1 MRSTYKQFYYI
12 NRGRVK
18 ADGTTSIFC
27 RITIDGKV
35 SAIATGLYCAPE
47 EWDTK
52 KGEAKNARVNGQL
65 QAFRL
70 RIDEAYEQATKE
82 KGIVTAEILKNVI
95 VDANTI
101 PMTLLATGE
110 EERESLRLRSIRINS
125 TSSYRQSKTSQLN
138 LREFIGLRGMNDI
151 AFEDLTEEFGKSYKL
166 FLIGKGY
173 SASNTNHNLCW
184 LQRLVYIAVD
194 RGLLKF
200 NPLEDV
206 GYEKKGS
213 PKRRHISR
221 NDLLLIMETPMEDKA
236 LELARRMFVFSS
248 LTGLAYV
255 DLRNLY
261 PHHIGMTADGRKY
274 IREKRAK
281 TNNEA
286 FIPLHP
292 IAEQI
297 MSLYNT
303 ADDSKPVFPL
313 SSRDSMWFE
322 FHSLGVALGINENL
336 TAHVARHT
344 FGVNMVTSGI
354 SMESIA
360 KMMGHSNLRSTQ
372 VYAVITDD
380 KISKDMDKLMQRR
393 ETKETDQ
400 NKIRRTKMNR
410 GVITISESGTVS
422 MPTDTVWMTMQEIA
436 DMYNVF
442 GCYVRKAVK
451 TVFKDGILKE
461 QGVRRHVSKNDRIS
475 YDVYSLELVIAV
487 AFRIDSIESRA
498 FREFIMQSV
507 IGKQTSRTKLVC
519 IFTENA
525 MA

>member
-18 ADGTTSIFC
+18 TDGTTSIFC
-27 RITIDGKV
+27 RITINGKV
-35 SAIATGLYCAPE
+35 SAIATGLYCAPD
-47 EWDTK
+47 EWDAK

-65 QAFRL
+65 QAFRQ
-70 RIDEAYEQATKE
+70 RIDEAYELSVKD
-82 KGIVTAEILKNVI
+82 KGIVTVEILKNSI
-95 VDANTI
+95 IGAGSI
-101 PMTLLATGE
+101 PKTLLATGE
-110 EERESLRLRSIRINS
+110 EERERLKLRSIRINS
-125 TSSYRQSKTSQLN
+125 TSSYRQSKMSQLN
-138 LREFIGLRGMNDI
+138 LREFIELRGKNDI
-151 AFEDLTEEFGKSYKL
+151 AFEELTEEFGSSYKL

-206 GYEKKGS
+206 KYEKHVA
-213 PKRRHISR
+213 PKRKHISR
-221 NDLLLIMETPMEDKA
+221 SDLKRIMETPMEDKG

-261 PHHIGMTADGRKY
+261 PHHIGTTADGRKY

-303 ADDSKPVFPL
+303 TDDNKPVFPL
-313 SSRDSMWFE
+313 SNRDRMWFE
-322 FHSLGVALGINENL
+322 YHALGVALNIEESL
-336 TAHVARHT
+336 SAHVARHT

-372 VYAVITDD
+372 IYAVITDN

-393 ETKETDQ
+393 KTKDTDEKR
-400 NKIRRTKMNR
+400 NKEDEK
-410 GVITISESGTVS
+410 
-422 MPTDTVWMTMQEIA
+422 
-436 DMYNVF
+436 
-442 GCYVRKAVK
+442 
-451 TVFKDGILKE
+451 
-461 QGVRRHVSKNDRIS
+461 
-475 YDVYSLELVIAV
+475 
-487 AFRIDSIESRA
+487 
-498 FREFIMQSV
+498 
-507 IGKQTSRTKLVC
+507 
-519 IFTENA
+519 
-525 MA
+525 

>member
-110 EERESLRLRSIRINS
+110 EERERLRLRSIRINS

-354 SMESIA
+354 STESIA

-400 NKIRRTKMNR
+400 NKNK
-410 GVITISESGTVS
+410 E
-422 MPTDTVWMTMQEIA
+422 
-436 DMYNVF
+436 
-442 GCYVRKAVK
+442 
-451 TVFKDGILKE
+451 DGK
-461 QGVRRHVSKNDRIS
+461 
-475 YDVYSLELVIAV
+475 
-487 AFRIDSIESRA
+487 
-498 FREFIMQSV
+498 
-507 IGKQTSRTKLVC
+507 
-519 IFTENA
+519 
-525 MA
+525 

>member
-1 MRSTYKQFYYI
+1 MVAEPLQYSSDFGHSFKMKI
-12 NRGRVK
+12 NEISLYFNKLGFHL
-18 ADGTTSIFC
+18 SI
-27 RITIDGKV
+27 
-35 SAIATGLYCAPE
+35 LP
-47 EWDTK
+47 
-52 KGEAKNARVNGQL
+52 
-65 QAFRL
+65 
-70 RIDEAYEQATKE
+70 
-82 KGIVTAEILKNVI
+82 
-95 VDANTI
+95 
-101 PMTLLATGE
+101 
-110 EERESLRLRSIRINS
+110 
-125 TSSYRQSKTSQLN
+125 
-138 LREFIGLRGMNDI
+138 
-151 AFEDLTEEFGKSYKL
+151 KSNYL
-166 FLIGKGY
+166 P
-173 SASNTNHNLCW
+173 LCC
-184 LQRLVYIAVD
+184 
-194 RGLLKF
+194 F
-200 NPLEDV
+200 
-206 GYEKKGS
+206 
-213 PKRRHISR
+213 
-221 NDLLLIMETPMEDKA
+221 
-236 LELARRMFVFSS
+236 
-248 LTGLAYV
+248 TGLAYV

-400 NKIRRTKMNR
+400 NKN
-410 GVITISESGTVS
+410 
-422 MPTDTVWMTMQEIA
+422 
-436 DMYNVF
+436 
-442 GCYVRKAVK
+442 
-451 TVFKDGILKE
+451 KE
-461 QGVRRHVSKNDRIS
+461 DEK
-475 YDVYSLELVIAV
+475 
-487 AFRIDSIESRA
+487 
-498 FREFIMQSV
+498 
-507 IGKQTSRTKLVC
+507 
-519 IFTENA
+519 
-525 MA
+525 

>member
-47 EWDTK
+47 ELDTK

-110 EERESLRLRSIRINS
+110 EERERLRLRSIRINS

-303 ADDSKPVFPL
+303 ADD
-313 SSRDSMWFE
+313 
-322 FHSLGVALGINENL
+322 I
-336 TAHVARHT
+336 
-344 FGVNMVTSGI
+344 
-354 SMESIA
+354 
-360 KMMGHSNLRSTQ
+360 
-372 VYAVITDD
+372 
-380 KISKDMDKLMQRR
+380 
-393 ETKETDQ
+393 
-400 NKIRRTKMNR
+400 
-410 GVITISESGTVS
+410 
-422 MPTDTVWMTMQEIA
+422 WMTMQEIA

-451 TVFKDGILKE
+451 AIFKDGILKE
-461 QGVRRHVSKNDRIS
+461 QGVRRHVRKNDRIS

>member
-52 KGEAKNARVNGQL
+52 KGEAKNARVNGLL
-65 QAFRL
+65 QAFRQ

-110 EERESLRLRSIRINS
+110 EERERLRLRSIRINS

-261 PHHIGMTADGRKY
+261 PHHIGMTADG
-274 IREKRAK
+274 
-281 TNNEA
+281 
-286 FIPLHP
+286 
-292 IAEQI
+292 
-297 MSLYNT
+297 NT
-303 ADDSKPVFPL
+303 F
-313 SSRDSMWFE
+313 
-322 FHSLGVALGINENL
+322 
-336 TAHVARHT
+336 
-344 FGVNMVTSGI
+344 
-354 SMESIA
+354 
-360 KMMGHSNLRSTQ
+360 
-372 VYAVITDD
+372 
-380 KISKDMDKLMQRR
+380 
-393 ETKETDQ
+393 
-400 NKIRRTKMNR
+400 
-410 GVITISESGTVS
+410 
-422 MPTDTVWMTMQEIA
+422 
-436 DMYNVF
+436 
-442 GCYVRKAVK
+442 VRK
-451 TVFKDGILKE
+451 E
-461 QGVRRHVSKNDRIS
+461 QRP
-475 YDVYSLELVIAV
+475 
-487 AFRIDSIESRA
+487 
-498 FREFIMQSV
+498 
-507 IGKQTSRTKLVC
+507 TTKRSFPC
-519 IFTENA
+519 IR
-525 MA
+525 

>member
-110 EERESLRLRSIRINS
+110 EERERLRLRSIRINS

-248 LTGLAYV
+248 FTGLAFIDV
-255 DLRNLY
+255 QQLAPEHIVEDSNGNLWIRK
-261 PHHIGMTADGRKY
+261 PRQKTKNMCNIPLLDIPLEILRKY
-274 IREKRAK
+274 AK
-281 TNNEA
+281 
-286 FIPLHP
+286 HP
-292 IAEQI
+292 ACQKKN
-297 MSLYNT
+297 SLL
-303 ADDSKPVFPL
+303 PVPC
-313 SSRDSMWFE
+313 
-322 FHSLGVALGINENL
+322 N
-336 TAHVARHT
+336 
-344 FGVNMVTSGI
+344 
-354 SMESIA
+354 
-360 KMMGHSNLRSTQ
+360 Q
-372 VYAVITDD
+372 
-380 KISKDMDKLMQRR
+380 
-393 ETKETDQ
+393 
-400 NKIRRTKMNR
+400 KMN
-410 GVITISESGTVS
+410 SYLK
-422 MPTDTVWMTMQEIA
+422 EIA
-436 DMYNVF
+436 DLCLIN
-442 GCYVRKAVK
+442 K
-451 TVFKDGILKE
+451 TLTTHSGSHSKFFYLLNISELSILKN
-461 QGVRRHVSKNDRIS
+461 VTANDLETS
-475 YDVYSLELVIAV
+475 YILFLSQLCNI
-487 AFRIDSIESRA
+487 
-498 FREFIMQSV
+498 Q
-507 IGKQTSRTKLVC
+507 RTL
-519 IFTENA
+519 
-525 MA
+525 

>member
-52 KGEAKNARVNGQL
+52 KGEAKNARVNGLL

-110 EERESLRLRSIRINS
+110 EERERLRLRSIRINS

-213 PKRRHISR
+213 PKRRHI
-221 NDLLLIMETPMEDKA
+221 
-236 LELARRMFVFSS
+236 RMFVFSS

-354 SMESIA
+354 SMESVA

-372 VYAVITDD
+372 IYAVITDN
-380 KISKDMDKLMQRR
+380 KISIDMDKLMQRR
-393 ETKETDQ
+393 KTKETDQ
-400 NKIRRTKMNR
+400 KRNK
-410 GVITISESGTVS
+410 E
-422 MPTDTVWMTMQEIA
+422 
-436 DMYNVF
+436 
-442 GCYVRKAVK
+442 
-451 TVFKDGILKE
+451 DGK
-461 QGVRRHVSKNDRIS
+461 
-475 YDVYSLELVIAV
+475 
-487 AFRIDSIESRA
+487 
-498 FREFIMQSV
+498 
-507 IGKQTSRTKLVC
+507 
-519 IFTENA
+519 
-525 MA
+525 

>member
-47 EWDTK
+47 DWDAK
-52 KGEAKNARVNGQL
+52 KGEARNARVNGQL
-65 QAFRL
+65 QAFRQ
-70 RIDEAYEQATKE
+70 RIDEAYELAVKD
-82 KGIVTAEILKNVI
+82 KGIVTAEILKSSI
-95 VDANTI
+95 TGANAI
-101 PMTLLATGE
+101 PTTLLATGE
-110 EERESLRLRSIRINS
+110 EERERLKVRSVRINS
-125 TSSYRQSKTSQLN
+125 TSSYRQSKTTQLN
-138 LREFIGLRGMNDI
+138 LHEFIESRGMKDM
-151 AFEDLTEEFGKSYKL
+151 AFEDITEEFGNAYKL
-166 FLIGKGY
+166 YLKGKGY
-173 SASNTNHNLCW
+173 SASHTNHNLCW
-184 LQRLVYIAVD
+184 LQRLIYIAVD

-206 GYEKKGS
+206 KYEKKGT
-213 PKRRHISR
+213 PQRRHISR
-221 NDLLLIMETPMEDKA
+221 CDLKRIMKTPMEDKN
-236 LELARRMFVFSS
+236 LEQARRMFVFSC

-354 SMESIA
+354 SMESVA

-372 VYAVITDD
+372 IYAVITDN
-380 KISKDMDKLMQRR
+380 KISIDMDKLMQRR
-393 ETKETDQ
+393 KTKETDQ
-400 NKIRRTKMNR
+400 KRNKEDEK
-410 GVITISESGTVS
+410 
-422 MPTDTVWMTMQEIA
+422 
-436 DMYNVF
+436 
-442 GCYVRKAVK
+442 
-451 TVFKDGILKE
+451 
-461 QGVRRHVSKNDRIS
+461 
-475 YDVYSLELVIAV
+475 
-487 AFRIDSIESRA
+487 
-498 FREFIMQSV
+498 
-507 IGKQTSRTKLVC
+507 
-519 IFTENA
+519 
-525 MA
+525 

>member
-18 ADGTTSIFC
+18 TDGTTSIFC

-47 EWDTK
+47 EWDAK

-65 QAFRL
+65 QAFRQ
-70 RIDEAYEQATKE
+70 RIDEAYELSVKD
-82 KGIVTAEILKNVI
+82 KGIVTVEILKNSI
-95 VDANTI
+95 IGAGSI
-101 PMTLLATGE
+101 PKTLLATGE
-110 EERESLRLRSIRINS
+110 EERERLKLRSIRINS
-125 TSSYRQSKTSQLN
+125 TSSYRQSKMSQLN
-138 LREFIGLRGMNDI
+138 LREFIELRGKNDI
-151 AFEDLTEEFGKSYKL
+151 AFEELTEEFGSSYKL

-206 GYEKKGS
+206 KYEKHVA
-213 PKRRHISR
+213 PKRKHISR
-221 NDLLLIMETPMEDKA
+221 SDLKRIMETPMEDKG

-261 PHHIGMTADGRKY
+261 PHHIGTTSDGRMY

-303 ADDSKPVFPL
+303 TDDSKPVFPL
-313 SSRDSMWFE
+313 SNRDRMWFE
-322 FHSLGVALGINENL
+322 YHALGVALNIEESL
-336 TAHVARHT
+336 SAHVARHT

-354 SMESIA
+354 SMESVA

-372 VYAVITDD
+372 IYAVITDN
-380 KISKDMDKLMQRR
+380 KISKDMDMLMQRR
-393 ETKETDQ
+393 KTKGTDE
-400 NKIRRTKMNR
+400 KR
-410 GVITISESGTVS
+410 
-422 MPTDTVWMTMQEIA
+422 D
-436 DMYNVF
+436 
-442 GCYVRKAVK
+442 
-451 TVFKDGILKE
+451 KE
-461 QGVRRHVSKNDRIS
+461 DK
-475 YDVYSLELVIAV
+475 
-487 AFRIDSIESRA
+487 
-498 FREFIMQSV
+498 
-507 IGKQTSRTKLVC
+507 K
-519 IFTENA
+519 
-525 MA
+525 

>member
-35 SAIATGLYCAPE
+35 SAIATGLYCAPD

-65 QAFRL
+65 QAFRQ
-70 RIDEAYEQATKE
+70 RIDEAYELAVKD
-82 KGIVTAEILKNVI
+82 KGIVTAEILKNAI
-95 VDANTI
+95 TGANTI
-101 PMTLLATGE
+101 PTTLLATGE
-110 EERESLRLRSIRINS
+110 EERERLKLRSVRINS
-125 TSSYRQSKTSQLN
+125 TSTYRQSKTSQLN
-138 LREFIGLRGMNDI
+138 LREFIELRGKKDI
-151 AFEDLTEEFGKSYKL
+151 AFDELTEEFGNSYKL
-166 FLIGKGY
+166 YLIGKKGY
-173 SASNTNHNLCW
+173 GASNTNNNLCW

-206 GYEKKGS
+206 KYEKHVA
-213 PKRRHISR
+213 PKRKHISR
-221 NDLLLIMETPMEDKA
+221 SDLKRIMETPMEDKG

-261 PHHIGMTADGRKY
+261 PHHIGTTADGRMY
-274 IREKRAK
+274 IREKRTK

-303 ADDSKPVFPL
+303 TDDSKPVFPL
-313 SSRDSMWFE
+313 SNRDRMWFE
-322 FHSLGVALGINENL
+322 YHALGVALNIEESL
-336 TAHVARHT
+336 SAHVARHT

-400 NKIRRTKMNR
+400 NKN
-410 GVITISESGTVS
+410 
-422 MPTDTVWMTMQEIA
+422 
-436 DMYNVF
+436 
-442 GCYVRKAVK
+442 
-451 TVFKDGILKE
+451 KE
-461 QGVRRHVSKNDRIS
+461 DWK
-475 YDVYSLELVIAV
+475 
-487 AFRIDSIESRA
+487 
-498 FREFIMQSV
+498 
-507 IGKQTSRTKLVC
+507 
-519 IFTENA
+519 
-525 MA
+525 

>member
-35 SAIATGLYCAPE
+35 SAISTGLYCAPD

-65 QAFRL
+65 QAFRQ
-70 RIDEAYEQATKE
+70 RIDEAYELAVKD
-82 KGIVTAEILKNVI
+82 KGIVTAEILKNSI
-95 VDANTI
+95 IGASTI
-101 PMTLLATGE
+101 PKTLLATGE
-110 EERESLRLRSIRINS
+110 EERERLKLRSARINS
-125 TSSYRQSKTSQLN
+125 ISTFRQSKVYQLN
-138 LREFIGLRGMNDI
+138 LREFIELRGMKDI
-151 AFEDLTEEFGKSYKL
+151 VFEDLTEEFGNSYKL
-166 FLIGKGY
+166 YIMGKGY
-173 SASNTNHNLCW
+173 SASSTNHNLCW
-184 LQRLVYIAVD
+184 LQRLIYIAVD

-206 GYEKKGS
+206 KYEKHVA
-213 PKRRHISR
+213 PKHKHISR
-221 NDLLLIMETPMEDKA
+221 SELKRIMETPMEDKG

-248 LTGLAYV
+248 LTGLVYV
-255 DLRNLY
+255 DLHNLH
-261 PHHIGMTADGRKY
+261 PHHIGTTADGRMY

-303 ADDSKPVFPL
+303 TDDSKPVFPL
-313 SSRDSMWFE
+313 PKRDRMWFE
-322 FHSLGVALGINENL
+322 YHALGVALNIEESL
-336 TAHVARHT
+336 SAHCARHT

-360 KMMGHSNLRSTQ
+360 KMMGHSCLSSTQ
-372 VYAVITDD
+372 IYAVITDN

-393 ETKETDQ
+393 KTKGTDQ
-400 NKIRRTKMNR
+400 KRNMEDEK
-410 GVITISESGTVS
+410 
-422 MPTDTVWMTMQEIA
+422 
-436 DMYNVF
+436 
-442 GCYVRKAVK
+442 
-451 TVFKDGILKE
+451 
-461 QGVRRHVSKNDRIS
+461 
-475 YDVYSLELVIAV
+475 
-487 AFRIDSIESRA
+487 
-498 FREFIMQSV
+498 
-507 IGKQTSRTKLVC
+507 
-519 IFTENA
+519 
-525 MA
+525 

>member
-47 EWDTK
+47 EWDAK

-65 QAFRL
+65 QAFRQ
-70 RIDEAYEQATKE
+70 RIDEAYEFAVKD
-82 KGIVTAEILKNVI
+82 KGIVTAEILKNSI
-95 VDANTI
+95 TGAGSI
-101 PMTLLATGE
+101 PKTLLATGE
-110 EERESLRLRSIRINS
+110 EERERLKLRSVRINS
-125 TSSYRQSKTSQLN
+125 TSSYRQSKMSQLN
-138 LREFIGLRGMNDI
+138 LREFIELRGKNDV
-151 AFEDLTEEFGKSYKL
+151 AFEELTEEFGSSYKL

-173 SASNTNHNLCW
+173 SASNTNQNLCW

-206 GYEKKGS
+206 KYEKHVA
-213 PKRRHISR
+213 PKRKHISKS
-221 NDLLLIMETPMEDKA
+221 DLKRIMETPMEDKG

-255 DLRNLY
+255 DLRNLH
-261 PHHIGMTADGRKY
+261 PHHIGTTADGRKY

-303 ADDSKPVFPL
+303 TDDNKPVFPL
-313 SSRDSMWFE
+313 SNRDRMWFE
-322 FHSLGVALGINENL
+322 YHALGVALDIEESL
-336 TAHVARHT
+336 SAHVARHT

-354 SMESIA
+354 SMESVA

-372 VYAVITDD
+372 IYAVITDN

-393 ETKETDQ
+393 YNKGTDQ
-400 NKIRRTKMNR
+400 KKNKEDEK
-410 GVITISESGTVS
+410 
-422 MPTDTVWMTMQEIA
+422 
-436 DMYNVF
+436 
-442 GCYVRKAVK
+442 
-451 TVFKDGILKE
+451 
-461 QGVRRHVSKNDRIS
+461 
-475 YDVYSLELVIAV
+475 
-487 AFRIDSIESRA
+487 
-498 FREFIMQSV
+498 
-507 IGKQTSRTKLVC
+507 
-519 IFTENA
+519 
-525 MA
+525 

>member
-65 QAFRL
+65 QAFRQ

-110 EERESLRLRSIRINS
+110 EERERLRLRSIRINS

-166 FLIGKGY
+166 FLIAKGY

-261 PHHIGMTADGRKY
+261 PHHIGRTADDRRY
-274 IREKRAK
+274 IRINRKK
-281 TNNEA
+281 TKVES

-297 MSLYNT
+297 LDLYNT
-303 ADDSKPVFPL
+303 TDDTQPVFPL
-313 SSRDSMWFE
+313 PSRDMMWFE
-322 FHSLGVALGINENL
+322 IHELGVIIGRKENL
-336 TAHVARHT
+336 SYHQARHS
-344 FGVNMVTSGI
+344 FGSFLISEGI
-354 SMESIA
+354 CTESIA
-360 KMMGHSNLRSTQ
+360 KMMGHASITSTQ
-372 VYAVITDD
+372 TYA
-380 KISKDMDKLMQRR
+380 KISEKKIAEDMDRLIERR
-393 ETKETDQ
+393 KSNE
-400 NKIRRTKMNR
+400 
-410 GVITISESGTVS
+410 
-422 MPTDTVWMTMQEIA
+422 
-436 DMYNVF
+436 Y
-442 GCYVRKAVK
+442 
-451 TVFKDGILKE
+451 
-461 QGVRRHVSKNDRIS
+461 
-475 YDVYSLELVIAV
+475 
-487 AFRIDSIESRA
+487 
-498 FREFIMQSV
+498 
-507 IGKQTSRTKLVC
+507 
-519 IFTENA
+519 
-525 MA
+525 

>member
-110 EERESLRLRSIRINS
+110 EERERLRLRSIRINS

-206 GYEKKGS
+206 GYEKAHQSVDIYPEMTCCSLWRLLWRIRLWSWHAECLFS
-213 PKRRHISR
+213 P
-221 NDLLLIMETPMEDKA
+221 A
-236 LELARRMFVFSS
+236 LQVWLMSI
-248 LTGLAYV
+248 YV
-255 DLRNLY
+255 TCI
-261 PHHIGMTADGRKY
+261 H
-274 IREKRAK
+274 
-281 TNNEA
+281 
-286 FIPLHP
+286 
-292 IAEQI
+292 
-297 MSLYNT
+297 
-303 ADDSKPVFPL
+303 
-313 SSRDSMWFE
+313 
-322 FHSLGVALGINENL
+322 
-336 TAHVARHT
+336 
-344 FGVNMVTSGI
+344 
-354 SMESIA
+354 
-360 KMMGHSNLRSTQ
+360 
-372 VYAVITDD
+372 
-380 KISKDMDKLMQRR
+380 
-393 ETKETDQ
+393 
-400 NKIRRTKMNR
+400 
-410 GVITISESGTVS
+410 TISG
-422 MPTDTVWMTMQEIA
+422 
-436 DMYNVF
+436 
-442 GCYVRKAVK
+442 
-451 TVFKDGILKE
+451 
-461 QGVRRHVSKNDRIS
+461 
-475 YDVYSLELVIAV
+475 
-487 AFRIDSIESRA
+487 
-498 FREFIMQSV
+498 
-507 IGKQTSRTKLVC
+507 
-519 IFTENA
+519 
-525 MA
+525 

>member
-35 SAIATGLYCAPE
+35 SAISTGLYCAPD
-47 EWDTK
+47 EWNTK

-65 QAFRL
+65 QAFRQ
-70 RIDEAYEQATKE
+70 RIDEAYELAVKD
-82 KGIVTAEILKNVI
+82 KGIVTAEILKNAI
-95 VDANTI
+95 TGANTI
-101 PMTLLATGE
+101 PTTLLATGE
-110 EERESLRLRSIRINS
+110 EERERLKLRSVRINS
-125 TSSYRQSKTSQLN
+125 TSTYRQSKTSQLN
-138 LREFIGLRGMNDI
+138 LREFIELRGKKDI
-151 AFEDLTEEFGKSYKL
+151 AFDELTEEFGNSYKL
-166 FLIGKGY
+166 YLIGKKGY
-173 SASNTNHNLCW
+173 SASNTNNNLCW

-206 GYEKKGS
+206 KYEKHVA
-213 PKRRHISR
+213 PKRKHISR
-221 NDLLLIMETPMEDKA
+221 CDLKRIMETPMEDKG

-261 PHHIGMTADGRKY
+261 PHHIGTTTDGRMY
-274 IREKRAK
+274 IREKRTK

-303 ADDSKPVFPL
+303 TDDSNPVFPL
-313 SSRDSMWFE
+313 SNRDRMWFE
-322 FHSLGVALGINENL
+322 YHALGVALNIEESL
-336 TAHVARHT
+336 SAHVARHT

-360 KMMGHSNLRSTQ
+360 KMMGHSNLRSSQ
-372 VYAVITDD
+372 IYAVITDN

-393 ETKETDQ
+393 KSKGTDEKRNKEDE
-400 NKIRRTKMNR
+400 K
-410 GVITISESGTVS
+410 
-422 MPTDTVWMTMQEIA
+422 
-436 DMYNVF
+436 
-442 GCYVRKAVK
+442 
-451 TVFKDGILKE
+451 
-461 QGVRRHVSKNDRIS
+461 
-475 YDVYSLELVIAV
+475 
-487 AFRIDSIESRA
+487 
-498 FREFIMQSV
+498 
-507 IGKQTSRTKLVC
+507 
-519 IFTENA
+519 
-525 MA
+525 